1 MANRTFISLENK
13 LAANVPGCPRPTIE
27 QFVRDIA
34 IEVCEKT
41 LVWRYENTPI
51 SLTAGVYDYAYGL
64 PADTE
69 VVAVLYAALN
79 ADTEFANSLTPLT
92 QEDLHRLY
100 PDWPSADVNK
110 RASPRHISQFMP
122 DTFVVAPVPDDT
134 RAYTVKMFLALR
146 PTQAAVHMDKTAFDE
161 CDQLITHGVL
171 QYLHTIPDK
180 SWTDYGLASY
190 HAKQYTYKTAM
201 RRAKVNLGVA
211 RAPLTARMRPLE

>member
-41 LVWRYENTPI
+41 LVWRYEQDPL
-51 SLTAGVYDYAYGL
+51 SLTAGVYDYDYDVPTDA
-64 PADTE
+64 E
-69 VVAVLYAALN
+69 VVSVIYAALN
-79 ADTEFANSLTPLT
+79 SGTEFVNSLTPAT
-92 QEDLHRLY
+92 QEDLHRMY

-110 RASPRHISQFMP
+110 RASPRYLSQLMP
-122 DTFVVAPVPDDT
+122 NSFVVAPVPDSA
-134 RAYTVKMFLALR
+134 RAYAVKMFLALR
-146 PTQAAVHMDKTAFDE
+146 PTQTATGMDKTAFDE

-171 QYLHTIPDK
+171 QHLHTIPDK

-190 HAKQYTYKTAM
+190 HAKQYTYKTAL
-201 RRAKVNLGVA
+201 RRAKVNLGAA